1 VEKGDKMIKKILKG
15 AGTLLAAGVYL
26 SGCAAGVTSDEDYR
40 TLEDFDVLLNDV
52 VSDGKLTGSEI
63 LKVYDASSVYPELLA
78 DIENQQ
84 QIAEGKIKA
93 LEKIEIDT
101 PSALFLSNTAPIID
115 IYKKE
120 FGPDNDITLTPEHQ
134 DYILQELEKM
144 NISSLE
150 DLKMRLDLRMG
161 KIQSKLASN
170 ESLSLQDA
178 ISLQEIIK
186 NDRILKE
193 KKNNIETEIT
203 NYESIVKDL
212 EDKKRKIEGM
222 RAINEAAEVDIE
234 KYSQRYL
241 IDWEYDYSGG
251 TLTDDA
257 IKSYLQ
263 QELGLKVKLNDIPH
277 KDAKF
282 ASLYATAA
290 SSILTGLFAYYATR
304 DGRAVYL
311 PGFVF
316 IGELIVCDSFL
327 DTAFPTSTLAYYLS
341 SGIRAAVPA
350 VAGFFALNS
359 LIEGRKTGQ
368 NTNVKVAPSK
378 KKEKERKEEKEKF
391 PDVWIKIPKDEED
404 EKIPNVWKKKGV

>member
-1 VEKGDKMIKKILKG
+1 
-15 AGTLLAAGVYL
+15 
-26 SGCAAGVTSDEDYR
+26 
-40 TLEDFDVLLNDV
+40 
-52 VSDGKLTGSEI
+52 
-63 LKVYDASSVYPELLA
+63 
-78 DIENQQ
+78 
-84 QIAEGKIKA
+84 
-93 LEKIEIDT
+93 
-101 PSALFLSNTAPIID
+101 
-115 IYKKE
+115 
-120 FGPDNDITLTPEHQ
+120 
-134 DYILQELEKM
+134 M
-144 NISSLE
+144 NISSLDLDE
-150 DLKMRLDLRMG
+150 DLKMRLDLRMR
-161 KIQSKLASN
+161 KIKSKLASN

-234 KYSQRYL
+234 KYSQWYF
-241 IDWEYDYSGG
+241 INWAYDYSGE
-251 TLTDDA
+251 TLTGGA

-304 DGRAVYL
+304 DGGALKDL
-311 PGFVF
+311 PVFVF
-316 IGELIVCDSFL
+316 MGEVAFCDLFL
-327 DTAFPTSTLAYYLS
+327 DALFPTSTLAYYLS

-350 VAGFFALNS
+350 VAGLYALNS

-368 NTNVKVAPSK
+368 NTNVKIAPSK
-378 KKEKERKEEKEKF
+378 KKEKERKEEKEEF
-391 PDVWIKIPKDEED
+391 PDVWIKIPKDEEKD
-404 EKIPNVWKKKGV
+404 EVPNVWKGVIK